1 LSKQWLGR
9 CATDTYF
16 HFAATMPLSY
26 RYLGLALTLLVG
38 WMGAKVF
45 TQEGPEAESVPA
57 ALPNSDRQ
65 LVLRKESSDSLTAN
79 EPLAHALLEDRE
91 FVAQLPNPPAALVSQ
106 PVAPAPSLE
115 PHPVPQMPDQ
125 YESLV
130 VRQVVH
136 RIIEGDTLPRIATQ
150 YLGSPER
157 YREIYEANRDV
168 LQHPEILPIGV
179 ELQIPP
185 VSLPKTDSLEVPTP
199 NDRFSGPVADR

>member
-1 LSKQWLGR
+1 
-9 CATDTYF
+9 
-16 HFAATMPLSY
+16 MPLSY

-45 TQEGPEAESVPA
+45 TQEGLEQETVPA
-57 ALPNSDRQ
+57 SLPNSDGQ
-65 LVLRKESSDSLTAN
+65 LVLRKESPDILTAN

-91 FVAQLPNPPAALVSQ
+91 FVAQLPNPPAALVAA
-106 PVAPAPSLE
+106 PVAPVAAPPSLE

-136 RIIEGDTLPRIATQ
+136 RIIEGDTLPRIETQ

-157 YREIYEANRDV
+157 YREIYDANRDV

-179 ELQIPP
+179 ELQIPA
-185 VSLPKTDSLEVPTP
+185 VNLPKTDSLEVPTP
-199 NDRFSGPVADR
+199 NDRFFAPAADR